1 MEEELSMAP
10 KETGTP
16 AVVLKIK
23 ELIPT
28 LSKSE
33 QVVANYIIENP
44 DQVIT
49 LSVAALADAAGVSD
63 PTVVRCCKRLG
74 FVGYQDLKVTLA
86 QSIVTPLQ
94 NIHEE
99 ISNEDDIQKI
109 VSKVFLS
116 AIHTL
121 QYTHDTILPGE
132 IQAAA
137 EMLMGARRIYLFG
150 LGASGPIVSDLHHK
164 LLRLG
169 LNVSVYVDAH
179 LQALTT
185 AYCTDEDVIF
195 AISHSGSSRIII
207 DNIRKARNNG
217 AKIISLTSIGRSP
230 LSKLADICLH
240 TASMETK
247 YRILAMS
254 SRIAELTIIDSIYTY
269 IAMHSEGIKHMK
281 VEAAM
286 KELKY

>member
-1 MEEELSMAP
+1 MDMAAN
-10 KETGTP
+10 ESTTP
-16 AVVLKIK
+16 AVVLKIQ

-33 QVVANYIIENP
+33 QLVANYIIQHP

-63 PTVVRCCKRLG
+63 PTVVRACKRLG
-74 FVGYQDLKVTLA
+74 FIGYQDLKVTLA

-99 ISNEDDIQKI
+99 IAPDDDIQKI
-109 VSKVFLS
+109 VSKVFYS

-121 QYTHDTILPGE
+121 QYTHDTLLPAD
-132 IQAAA
+132 IQKAA
-137 EMLMGARRIYLFG
+137 ETLMAARRIFIFG
-150 LGASGPIVSDLHHK
+150 LGASGAIASDLQHK

-169 LNVSVYVDAH
+169 LDASTYVDAH
-179 LQALTT
+179 LQAITT
-185 AYCTDEDVIF
+185 AYCTAEDVVV
-195 AISHSGSSRIII
+195 AISHSGSSKIII
-207 DNIRKARNNG
+207 DNVRMAKENG
-217 AKIISLTSIGRSP
+217 AKIISLTSFGRSP
-230 LSKLADICLH
+230 LSKMADICLF

-247 YRILAMS
+247 YRILAIS

-269 IAMHSEGIKHMK
+269 IAMRCDSIKQMK
-281 VEAAM
+281 VEKAM

>member
-1 MEEELSMAP
+1 MAP

-33 QVVANYIIENP
+33 QEVANYIIDNP

-63 PTVVRCCKRLG
+63 PTVVRACKRLG
-74 FVGYQDLKVTLA
+74 FTGYQDLKVTLA

-99 ISNEDDIQKI
+99 ISSDDDIQKI

-137 EMLMGARRIYLFG
+137 EALMKARRIYLFG
-150 LGASGPIVSDLHHK
+150 VGASGPIVSDLHHK

-169 LNVSVYVDAH
+169 LDASVYVDAH

-185 AYCTDEDVIF
+185 VYCTSEDVVF
-195 AISHSGSSRIII
+195 AISHSGSSRIIA
-207 DNIRKARNNG
+207 DNARKAKENG

-230 LSKLADICLH
+230 LSRLADICLY

-247 YRILAMS
+247 YRILAIS

-269 IAMHSEGIKHMK
+269 IAMHSDNIPHLQ
-281 VEAAM
+281 VEEAM
-286 KELKY
+286 KDLKY

>member
-1 MEEELSMAP
+1 MAP
-10 KETGTP
+10 KDTGTP

-33 QVVANYIIENP
+33 QEVANYIIDNP

-63 PTVVRCCKRLG
+63 PTVVRACKRLG
-74 FVGYQDLKVTLA
+74 FTGYQDLKVTLA

-99 ISNEDDIQKI
+99 ISSDDDIQKI

-137 EMLMGARRIYLFG
+137 EALIHARRIYLFG
-150 LGASGPIVSDLHHK
+150 VGASGPIVSDLHHK

-169 LNVSVYVDAH
+169 LDVSVYVDAH

-185 AYCTDEDVIF
+185 VYCTPEDVVF
-195 AISHSGSSRIII
+195 AISHSGSSRIIA
-207 DNIRKARNNG
+207 DNARKAKDNG
-217 AKIISLTSIGRSP
+217 AKIITLTSIGRSP
-230 LSKLADICLH
+230 LSKLADISLH

-247 YRILAMS
+247 YRILAIS

-269 IAMHSEGIKHMK
+269 IAMHRENIHHLQVEESMK
-281 VEAAM
+281 D
-286 KELKY
+286 LKY

>member
-1 MEEELSMAP
+1 MGAH
-10 KETGTP
+10 KP
-16 AVVLKIK
+16 AVPAVILKIR
-23 ELIPT
+23 ELIPS

-33 QVVANYIIENP
+33 QLVANYIVDNP

-49 LSVAALADAAGVSD
+49 LSVAALADAVGVSD
-63 PTVVRCCKRLG
+63 PTVVRTCRHLG
-74 FVGYQDLKVTLA
+74 FIGYQDLKVTLA
-86 QSIVTPLQ
+86 QSIATPLQ

-99 ISNEDDIQKI
+99 ISPDDDIQKI
-109 VSKVFLS
+109 VSKVFFS

-121 QYTHDTILPGE
+121 QYTHDTLVTAD
-132 IQAAA
+132 IQNAA
-137 EMLMGARRIYLFG
+137 EMLMGARRIFIFG
-150 LGASGPIVSDLHHK
+150 LGASGAVASDLQHK

-169 LNVSVYVDAH
+169 LNASVYVDAH

-185 AYCTDEDVIF
+185 AFCTKDDVVV

-207 DNIRKARNNG
+207 DNVELAKENG
-217 AKIISLTSIGRSP
+217 ARVISLTSFGRSP
-230 LSKLADICLH
+230 LSKLADICLF

-247 YRILAMS
+247 YRILAIS

-269 IAMHSEGIKHMK
+269 IAIRCDSIRQLK
-281 VEAAM
+281 VEEAM

>member
-1 MEEELSMAP
+1 MEARESAI
-10 KETGTP
+10 P

-23 ELIPT
+23 ELIPS

-33 QVVANYIIENP
+33 QLVANYIIENP

-49 LSVAALADAAGVSD
+49 LSVAALADAVGVSD
-63 PTVVRCCKRLG
+63 PTVVRTCRHLG
-74 FVGYQDLKVTLA
+74 FIGYQDLKVTLA

-99 ISNEDDIQKI
+99 ISPEDDVQKI

-121 QYTHDTILPGE
+121 QYTHDTLVPGD

-137 EMLMGARRIYLFG
+137 EMLMGARRIVIFG
-150 LGASGPIVSDLHHK
+150 LGASGAVASDLQHK

-169 LNVSVYVDAH
+169 LDANVYVDAH

-185 AYCTDEDVIF
+185 AYCTSEDVVF

-207 DNIRKARNNG
+207 DNVQLAKENG
-217 AKIISLTSIGRSP
+217 ARIISLTSFGRSP
-230 LSKLADICLH
+230 LSKLADVCLF

-247 YRILAMS
+247 YRILAIS

-269 IAMHSEGIKHMK
+269 IALRCDSIRQMK
-281 VEAAM
+281 VEQAM

>member
-1 MEEELSMAP
+1 MSS
-10 KETGTP
+10 KESGTP

-23 ELIPT
+23 ELIPI

-33 QVVANYIIENP
+33 QAVANYIIENP

-63 PTVVRCCKRLG
+63 PTVVRACRRLG
-74 FVGYQDLKVTLA
+74 FIGYQDLKVTLA

-99 ISNEDDIQKI
+99 ISNDDDIQKI

-121 QYTHDTILPGE
+121 QYTHDTVLPGD

-137 EMLMGARRIYLFG
+137 EALMSARRIFLFG

-169 LNVSVYVDAH
+169 LDASVYVDAH

-185 AYCTDEDVIF
+185 AYCTDQDVVL

-207 DNIRKARNNG
+207 DNVRMARDNG

-230 LSKLADICLH
+230 LSKLAHICLF

-247 YRILAMS
+247 YRILAIS

-269 IAMHSEGIKHMK
+269 IAMRCDSVKQMK
-281 VEAAM
+281 VEQAM